1 MVFFVSLAADP
12 DPVLDADFP
21 HPAIP
26 STIAHVNT
34 HATALFF
41 KLPFFM
47 ILLLVFSCAS
57 NARKI
62 YHRFLGCTSSLGGC
76 FSTAVAFFTLFC
88 LFSEL
93 SSHQFF
99 RYTDQHLL
107 HFRNVLPSAHDPTH
121 ICMPRLRQAQGSSV
135 FLP

>member
-1 MVFFVSLAADP
+1 MVFFVSIAVDS
-12 DPVLDADFP
+12 DSVLDADFP

-34 HATALFF
+34 HATALFL
-41 KLPFFM
+41 KLPFFI

-62 YHRFLGCTSSLGGC
+62 YHRFRGAHKPRRGMFFNNCC
-76 FSTAVAFFTLFC
+76 IFTLFY
-88 LFSEL
+88 LFSVL

-99 RYTDQHLL
+99 RYTDQRLL
-107 HFRNVLPSAHDPTH
+107 HFPNVLRSAHDLRR
-121 ICMPRLRQAQGSSV
+121 ICMPLLRQAQESSV
-135 FLP
+135 SPP